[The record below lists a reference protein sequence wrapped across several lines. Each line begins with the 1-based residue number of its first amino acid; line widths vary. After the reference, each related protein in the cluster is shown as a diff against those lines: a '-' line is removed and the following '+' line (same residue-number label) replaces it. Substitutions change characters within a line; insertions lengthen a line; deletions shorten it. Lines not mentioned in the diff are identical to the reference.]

1 MPHCHNIHSDCHDL
15 HCFVKKKF
23 VATISTIFP
32 QLSLLFFL
40 AAIHIS
46 GVHPDNVIWTVP
58 VEKIFARSKHSEIGQ
73 APLHWVI
80 SLLKKLIQFHLSWSG
95 DNYKLA
101 LIPAAPLCCRRKMC
115 PNKSQLCRSSIF
127 RTIIPHNHWFF
138 NWLFG
143 PTGPLNLWHSNQYVP
158 SHVRMIKHTSILSHW
173 HFILQ
178 YFYKSCSRADP
189 YFCD

>member
-1 MPHCHNIHSDCHDL
+1 MEKCIDINRVVCTVYTSSTTTKMLRLRNKLALILAAIIHLKSWIKFSAIYSEFL
-15 HCFVKKKF
+15 ATSQIVKKKF

-73 APLHWVI
+73 AALHWVI

-115 PNKSQLCRSSIF
+115 PNKSQLCSFSIF
-127 RTIIPHNHWFF
+127 HHPPRSFF
-138 NWLFG
+138 
-143 PTGPLNLWHSNQYVP
+143 
-158 SHVRMIKHTSILSHW
+158 
-173 HFILQ
+173 
-178 YFYKSCSRADP
+178 
-189 YFCD
+189 